1 VLIYDIEND
10 RLRTR
15 VAGICLDYGLE
26 RIQFSA
32 FFGKLNRNRRQ
43 ELALKVQNEIGDESG
58 RVRIIPVCEQDLK
71 DMWVL
76 DQFRR
81 DADKLKAEAEARD
94 RAKPRLRILGGKTI
108 NDAARHG
115 SEAMGLLPAYRVL
128 PAPNAGSGETD
139 LQDASGQDGARHD

>member
-1 VLIYDIEND
+1 MARKNRYTGVLKPLPQGKGSPEVSLVLIYDIEDD

-15 VAGICLDYGLE
+15 VADVCMDYGLD

-43 ELALKVQNEIGDESG
+43 ELALRVRNELGDESG

-76 DQFRR
+76 DQYRR
-81 DADKLKAEAEARD
+81 DADELKAAAEQRETP
-94 RAKPRLRILGGKTI
+94 KL
-108 NDAARHG
+108 
-115 SEAMGLLPAYRVL
+115 RVL
-128 PAPNAGSGETD
+128 
-139 LQDASGQDGARHD
+139 ASED

>member
-1 VLIYDIEND
+1 MPLGKGAPEVSLVLIYDIEED

-15 VAGICLDYGLE
+15 IANICMDYGLE

-43 ELALKVQNEIGDESG
+43 ELALKLTNELGDESG

-76 DQFRR
+76 EQYRR
-81 DADKLKAEAEARD
+81 DADQLKSEAD
-94 RAKPRLRILGGKTI
+94 VRASHKPRLKVLG
-108 NDAARHG
+108 
-115 SEAMGLLPAYRVL
+115 
-128 PAPNAGSGETD
+128 APENP
-139 LQDASGQDGARHD
+139 

>member
-1 VLIYDIEND
+1 VARKNRYTGVLKPLQQGKGAPEVSVVLIYDIEND

-15 VAGICLDYGLE
+15 IADACLDYGLE

-43 ELALKVQNEIGDESG
+43 ELALRLRNELGNESG

-76 DQFRR
+76 DQYRR
-81 DADKLKAEAEARD
+81 DADQLKAEAEARD
-94 RAKPRLRILGGKTI
+94 REKPRLKVLGAE
-108 NDAARHG
+108 D
-115 SEAMGLLPAYRVL
+115 
-128 PAPNAGSGETD
+128 D
-139 LQDASGQDGARHD
+139 Q

>member
-1 VLIYDIEND
+1 MARKNRYTGVLKALPLGKGSPEVSLVLIYDIEND

-15 VAGICLDYGLE
+15 IADVCLNYGLE

-43 ELALKVQNEIGDESG
+43 ELALKVQNELGDESG

-81 DADKLKAEAEARD
+81 DADTLKAEAETRD
-94 RAKPRLRILGGKTI
+94 RAKPRLKVLGGE
-108 NDAARHG
+108 D
-115 SEAMGLLPAYRVL
+115 
-128 PAPNAGSGETD
+128 D
-139 LQDASGQDGARHD
+139 Q

>member
-1 VLIYDIEND
+1 MAHKNRYTGVLQPLPLGKGSPEVSLVLIYDIEND

-15 VAGICLDYGLE
+15 VADVCLDYGLE

-43 ELALKVQNEIGDESG
+43 ELALRVQNELGGENG

-76 DQFRR
+76 DQYRR
-81 DADKLKAEAEARD
+81 DADELKAEAD
-94 RAKPRLRILGGKTI
+94 REKPRLRVL
-108 NDAARHG
+108 AA
-115 SEAMGLLPAYRVL
+115 E
-128 PAPNAGSGETD
+128 D
-139 LQDASGQDGARHD
+139 

>member
-1 VLIYDIEND
+1 VARKNRYTGVLKPLQQGKGAPEVSVVLIYDIEND

-15 VAGICLDYGLE
+15 IADACMDYGLQ

-43 ELALKVQNEIGDESG
+43 ELALRLTNELGNESG

-76 DQFRR
+76 DQYRR
-81 DADKLKAEAEARD
+81 DADQLKAEAEARD
-94 RAKPRLRILGGKTI
+94 REKPRLRILGAE
-108 NDAARHG
+108 D
-115 SEAMGLLPAYRVL
+115 
-128 PAPNAGSGETD
+128 D
-139 LQDASGQDGARHD
+139 Q

>member
-1 VLIYDIEND
+1 MARKNRYAGVLKALPLGKGSPEVSLVLIYDIEND

-15 VAGICLDYGLE
+15 IADVCLNYGLE

-43 ELALKVQNEIGDESG
+43 ELALQVQNELGDESG

-81 DADKLKAEAEARD
+81 DADKLKAEAAMRD
-94 RAKPRLRILGGKTI
+94 RAKPRLRVLGGE
-108 NDAARHG
+108 D
-115 SEAMGLLPAYRVL
+115 
-128 PAPNAGSGETD
+128 D
-139 LQDASGQDGARHD
+139 Q